1 MYSGPL
7 IDENNISSGG
17 KDIQSTGE
25 QVYLGGL
32 ITIAT
37 EKLSQVFNSR
47 MASVLIVSYISQ
59 YDQELKISLLEV
71 IEWWAHYGIRVLGTE
86 G

>member
-1 MYSGPL
+1 MTTNVSTLYIKWKKFLLYSGPL

-47 MASVLIVSYISQ
+47 MASVLISEKYNYLFYMFYAMFFS
-59 YDQELKISLLEV
+59 
-71 IEWWAHYGIRVLGTE
+71 
-86 G
+86 